1 MTGTF
6 SKKRIDPAGRVVTL
20 FTQNNIITKLLFTGR
35 RNMVSENDVLH
46 IAELADIGIATSELG
61 KFTEQFKAILEYCD
75 MLDTLAAE
83 DELDRPLVN
92 VFREDELRPS
102 LTQEEALVNSHKP
115 EDGYIRA
122 PKVI

>member
-35 RNMVSENDVLH
+35 SNMDSENDVLH
-46 IAELADIGIATSELG
+46 IAALADIGIATAELG
-61 KFTEQFKAILEYCD
+61 KFTEQFNAILEYFD
-75 MLDTLAAE
+75 ILDTLAAE

-92 VFREDELRPS
+92 VFREDEVRPS
-102 LTQEEALVNSHKP
+102 LTQEEALANSHNP